1 SSLRSNNAE
10 ARDCIAC
17 IPSPSASL
25 PDPHRRRRRC
35 RRVAGQT
42 RIAGRRRCESELKET
57 AAQCLALAY
66 STTDPHTRAAL
77 LTMAQKLNDGAT
89 RRVDDYE
96 AAQREFNDRQMLPQ
110 SPQPVLQQQQQIQ
123 PKKDKA

>member
-1 SSLRSNNAE
+1 MAE
-10 ARDCIAC
+10 RKD
-17 IPSPSASL
+17 
-25 PDPHRRRRRC
+25 
-35 RRVAGQT
+35 Q
-42 RIAGRRRCESELKET
+42 LKET
-57 AAQCLALAY
+57 AAQCLALAH

-77 LTMAQKLNDGAT
+77 LTMAQKLNDRTT

-110 SPQPVLQQQQQIQ
+110 PPQPVLQQQQQIQ